1 MVELNHPTFLRDY
14 ERLAEVTLN
23 PERHS
28 APNARAHCEQV
39 AARAEALAQQHC
51 CTAEERAL
59 LVALARVHDIGKL
72 GGDARPAASVE
83 RLRGYGV
90 DDPTLL
96 ALVAAHDLNLPWWKS
111 WSRGEA
117 PTDRAWGRLS
127 RRVDLR
133 LLALFMV
140 ADRVDAPGGWR
151 ANAPLMWFLREAV
164 RRGLLSLDID
174 AIDDEEADTDAAPER
189 CAGAMLVQ
197 RGAEGLEVLLIRVRA
212 EGFELPKGHIEP
224 GEEASEAAVRELREE
239 TGVLDPV
246 EVSESIGHLRYS
258 FERGIR
264 TIAKSVEYFTAAVP
278 EGEARL
284 GPRPS
289 GTRERR
295 WATRAQLG
303 TLVLVSEE
311 LRALIEEGFTREEAR
326 GAGA

>member
-1 MVELNHPTFLRDY
+1 MVELHHPTFLRDY

-39 AARAEALAQQHC
+39 AARAEALAQQHG
-51 CTAEERAL
+51 CTPQECAL

-90 DDPTLL
+90 DDPQLL
-96 ALVAAHDLNLPWWKS
+96 ALVAAHDLNLPWWTS

-151 ANAPLMWFLREAV
+151 TNAPLMWFLREAV
-164 RRGLLSLDID
+164 RRGLLSLDIE
-174 AIDDEEADTDAAPER
+174 AIDDSEAGSASAEER
-189 CAGAMLVQ
+189 SAGAMLLR
-197 RGAEGLEVLLIRVRA
+197 RGAEGSEALLIRVRA
-212 EGFELPKGHIEP
+212 EGYELPKGHLEP
-224 GEEASEAAVRELREE
+224 GEDAPEAAVRELREE
-239 TGVLDPV
+239 TGLLDPV
-246 EVSESIGHLRYS
+246 QVRESIGHLRYS

-264 TIAKSVEYFTAAVP
+264 TIAKSVEYFTVVGL
-278 EGEARL
+278 EGSVRL

-289 GTRERR
+289 GTRECR
-295 WATRAQLG
+295 WVTRAELG
-303 TLVLVSEE
+303 ALTLVSED
-311 LRALIEEGFTREEAR
+311 LRALIEAGFDRDEAS